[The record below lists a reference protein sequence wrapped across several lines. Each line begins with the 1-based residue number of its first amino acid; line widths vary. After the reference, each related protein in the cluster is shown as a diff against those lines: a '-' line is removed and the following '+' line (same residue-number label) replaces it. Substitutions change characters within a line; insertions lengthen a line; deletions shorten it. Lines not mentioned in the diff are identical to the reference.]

1 MGQEIPPPWTR
12 DYRRMDSWGKK
23 EKKEKMNVN
32 KIMTEGKGL
41 TREKKRIIA
50 EGG

>member
-23 EKKEKMNVN
+23 EKKEKMM
-32 KIMTEGKGL
+32 KDMKAAAIERKRRKGL
-41 TREKKRIIA
+41 PLPI
-50 EGG
+50 